1 MKEKMTRW
9 GIDEDAQQRVVE
21 YLVAN
26 RYVDDRRYA
35 RSFVNDKLKYN
46 KWGPRKI
53 EQSLWMKHID
63 ESILREYVC
72 FEVRGDSMDDGMR
85 HSYAQGDIVL
95 CRNVDRLYWMKK
107 LHYNSWNAFVIVHK
121 EGIVLKQIVAHDV
134 ERGIITV
141 HSYNPYYEDFDIDL
155 RDVYQILNV
164 VKTQRNG

>member
-1 MKEKMTRW
+1 MTEEQALQKLAALCSQSEHCTSEMKDKMTRW

-63 ESILREYVC
+63 ESILREALDDVDNEEYISVLRPLLTSKRKTTKAETDYEMNQKLLRFAIGRGFT
-72 FEVRGDSMDDGMR
+72 FEQVKEVIDD
-85 HSYAQGDIVL
+85 
-95 CRNVDRLYWMKK
+95 VD
-107 LHYNSWNAFVIVHK
+107 
-121 EGIVLKQIVAHDV
+121 E
-134 ERGIITV
+134 
-141 HSYNPYYEDFDIDL
+141 
-155 RDVYQILNV
+155 
-164 VKTQRNG
+164 

>member
-1 MKEKMTRW
+1 MTEEQALQKLAALCSQSEHCTSEMKEKMTRW

-63 ESILREYVC
+63 ESIQREALDDVDNEEYISVLRPLLTSKRKTTKAETDYEMNQKLLRFAIGRGFT
-72 FEVRGDSMDDGMR
+72 FEQVKEVIDDL
-85 HSYAQGDIVL
+85 D
-95 CRNVDRLYWMKK
+95 
-107 LHYNSWNAFVIVHK
+107 
-121 EGIVLKQIVAHDV
+121 E
-134 ERGIITV
+134 
-141 HSYNPYYEDFDIDL
+141 
-155 RDVYQILNV
+155 
-164 VKTQRNG
+164 

>member
-1 MKEKMTRW
+1 MTEEQTLQKLAALCSQSEHCTSEMKEKMTRW

-63 ESILREYVC
+63 ESILREALDDVDNEEYISVLRPLLTSKRKTTKAETDYEMNQKLLRFAIGRGFT
-72 FEVRGDSMDDGMR
+72 FEQVKEVIDD
-85 HSYAQGDIVL
+85 
-95 CRNVDRLYWMKK
+95 VD
-107 LHYNSWNAFVIVHK
+107 
-121 EGIVLKQIVAHDV
+121 E
-134 ERGIITV
+134 
-141 HSYNPYYEDFDIDL
+141 
-155 RDVYQILNV
+155 
-164 VKTQRNG
+164 

>member
-1 MKEKMTRW
+1 MTEEQALQKLAALCSQSEHCTSEIKEKMTRW

-63 ESILREYVC
+63 ESILREALDDVDNEEYISVLRPLLTSKRKTTKAETDYEMNQKLLRFAIGRGFT
-72 FEVRGDSMDDGMR
+72 FEQVKEVIDD
-85 HSYAQGDIVL
+85 
-95 CRNVDRLYWMKK
+95 VD
-107 LHYNSWNAFVIVHK
+107 
-121 EGIVLKQIVAHDV
+121 E
-134 ERGIITV
+134 
-141 HSYNPYYEDFDIDL
+141 
-155 RDVYQILNV
+155 
-164 VKTQRNG
+164 

>member
-1 MKEKMTRW
+1 MTEEQALQKLAALCSQSEHCTSEMKEKMTRW

-63 ESILREYVC
+63 ESILREALDDVDNEEYISVLRPLLTSKRKTTKAETDYEMNQKLLRFAIGRGFT
-72 FEVRGDSMDDGMR
+72 FEQVKEVIDD
-85 HSYAQGDIVL
+85 
-95 CRNVDRLYWMKK
+95 VD
-107 LHYNSWNAFVIVHK
+107 
-121 EGIVLKQIVAHDV
+121 E
-134 ERGIITV
+134 
-141 HSYNPYYEDFDIDL
+141 
-155 RDVYQILNV
+155 
-164 VKTQRNG
+164 

>member
-1 MKEKMTRW
+1 MTEEQALQKLAALCSQSEHCTSEMKEKMTRW

-63 ESILREYVC
+63 ESILREALDDVDNEEYISVLRPLMTSKRKTTKAETDYEMNQKLLRFAIGRGFT
-72 FEVRGDSMDDGMR
+72 FEQVKEVIDE
-85 HSYAQGDIVL
+85 
-95 CRNVDRLYWMKK
+95 VD
-107 LHYNSWNAFVIVHK
+107 
-121 EGIVLKQIVAHDV
+121 E
-134 ERGIITV
+134 
-141 HSYNPYYEDFDIDL
+141 
-155 RDVYQILNV
+155 
-164 VKTQRNG
+164 

>member
-1 MKEKMTRW
+1 MTEEQALQKLSALCSQSEHCTSEMKDKMTRW

-63 ESILREYVC
+63 ESILREALDDVDNEEYISVLRPLLTSKRKTTKAETDYEMNQKLLRFAIGRGFT
-72 FEVRGDSMDDGMR
+72 FEQVKEVIDD
-85 HSYAQGDIVL
+85 
-95 CRNVDRLYWMKK
+95 VD
-107 LHYNSWNAFVIVHK
+107 
-121 EGIVLKQIVAHDV
+121 E
-134 ERGIITV
+134 
-141 HSYNPYYEDFDIDL
+141 
-155 RDVYQILNV
+155 
-164 VKTQRNG
+164 

>member
-53 EQSLWMKHID
+53 EQSLWLNHID
-63 ESILREYVC
+63 ESILREALDDVDNEEYISVLRPLLTSKRKTTKAETDYEMNQKLLRFAIGRGFT
-72 FEVRGDSMDDGMR
+72 FEQVKEVIDD
-85 HSYAQGDIVL
+85 
-95 CRNVDRLYWMKK
+95 VD
-107 LHYNSWNAFVIVHK
+107 
-121 EGIVLKQIVAHDV
+121 E
-134 ERGIITV
+134 
-141 HSYNPYYEDFDIDL
+141 
-155 RDVYQILNV
+155 
-164 VKTQRNG
+164 

>member
-1 MKEKMTRW
+1 MTEEQALQKLAALCSQSEHCTSEMKEKMTRW

-63 ESILREYVC
+63 ESILREALDDVDNEEYISVLRPLLTSKRKNTKAETDYEMNQKLLRFAIGRGFT
-72 FEVRGDSMDDGMR
+72 FEQVKEVIDD
-85 HSYAQGDIVL
+85 
-95 CRNVDRLYWMKK
+95 VD
-107 LHYNSWNAFVIVHK
+107 
-121 EGIVLKQIVAHDV
+121 E
-134 ERGIITV
+134 
-141 HSYNPYYEDFDIDL
+141 
-155 RDVYQILNV
+155 
-164 VKTQRNG
+164 

>member
-1 MKEKMTRW
+1 MTEEQALQKLAALCSQSEHCTSEMKEKMTRW

-63 ESILREYVC
+63 ESILREALDDVDNEEYISVLRPLLTSKRKTTKAETDYEMNQKLLR
-72 FEVRGDSMDDGMR
+72 FAIGRGFTFKQVKEVIDD
-85 HSYAQGDIVL
+85 
-95 CRNVDRLYWMKK
+95 VD
-107 LHYNSWNAFVIVHK
+107 
-121 EGIVLKQIVAHDV
+121 E
-134 ERGIITV
+134 
-141 HSYNPYYEDFDIDL
+141 
-155 RDVYQILNV
+155 
-164 VKTQRNG
+164 

>member
-1 MKEKMTRW
+1 MTEEQALQKLAALCSQSEHCTSEMKEKMTRW

-63 ESILREYVC
+63 ESILREALDDVDNEEYISVLRPLLTSKRKTTKAETDYEMNQKLLRFAIGRGFT
-72 FEVRGDSMDDGMR
+72 FEQVKEVIDDG
-85 HSYAQGDIVL
+85 D
-95 CRNVDRLYWMKK
+95 
-107 LHYNSWNAFVIVHK
+107 
-121 EGIVLKQIVAHDV
+121 E
-134 ERGIITV
+134 
-141 HSYNPYYEDFDIDL
+141 
-155 RDVYQILNV
+155 
-164 VKTQRNG
+164 

>member
-1 MKEKMTRW
+1 MTEEQALQKLAALCSQSEHCTSEMKEKMTRW

-63 ESILREYVC
+63 ESILREALDDLDNEEYISVLRPLLTSKRKTTKAETDYEMNQKLLRFAIGRGFT
-72 FEVRGDSMDDGMR
+72 FEQVKEVIDD
-85 HSYAQGDIVL
+85 
-95 CRNVDRLYWMKK
+95 VD
-107 LHYNSWNAFVIVHK
+107 
-121 EGIVLKQIVAHDV
+121 E
-134 ERGIITV
+134 
-141 HSYNPYYEDFDIDL
+141 
-155 RDVYQILNV
+155 
-164 VKTQRNG
+164 

>member
-1 MKEKMTRW
+1 MTEEQALQKLAALCSQSEHCTLEMKEKMTRW

-63 ESILREYVC
+63 ESVLREALDDVDNEEYISVLRPLLTSKRKTTKAETDYEMNQKLLRFAIGRGFT
-72 FEVRGDSMDDGMR
+72 FEQVKEVIDD
-85 HSYAQGDIVL
+85 
-95 CRNVDRLYWMKK
+95 VD
-107 LHYNSWNAFVIVHK
+107 
-121 EGIVLKQIVAHDV
+121 E
-134 ERGIITV
+134 
-141 HSYNPYYEDFDIDL
+141 
-155 RDVYQILNV
+155 
-164 VKTQRNG
+164 

>member
-1 MKEKMTRW
+1 MKEKMTMW

-63 ESILREYVC
+63 ESILREALDDVDNEEYISVLRPLLTSKRKTTKAETDYEMNQKLLRFAIGRGFT
-72 FEVRGDSMDDGMR
+72 FEQVKEVIDD
-85 HSYAQGDIVL
+85 
-95 CRNVDRLYWMKK
+95 VD
-107 LHYNSWNAFVIVHK
+107 
-121 EGIVLKQIVAHDV
+121 E
-134 ERGIITV
+134 
-141 HSYNPYYEDFDIDL
+141 
-155 RDVYQILNV
+155 
-164 VKTQRNG
+164 

>member
-1 MKEKMTRW
+1 MTEEQALQKLAALCSQSEHCTSEMNEKMTRW

-63 ESILREYVC
+63 ESILREALDDVDNEEYISVLRPLLTSKRKTTKAETDYEMNQKLLRFAIGRGFT
-72 FEVRGDSMDDGMR
+72 FEQVKEVIDD
-85 HSYAQGDIVL
+85 
-95 CRNVDRLYWMKK
+95 VD
-107 LHYNSWNAFVIVHK
+107 
-121 EGIVLKQIVAHDV
+121 E
-134 ERGIITV
+134 
-141 HSYNPYYEDFDIDL
+141 
-155 RDVYQILNV
+155 
-164 VKTQRNG
+164 

>member
-1 MKEKMTRW
+1 MTEEQALQKLAALCSQSEHCTLEMKEKMTRW

-63 ESILREYVC
+63 ESIQREALDDVDNEEYISVLRPLLTSKRKTTKAETDYEMNQKLLRFAIGRGFT
-72 FEVRGDSMDDGMR
+72 FEQVKEVIDD
-85 HSYAQGDIVL
+85 
-95 CRNVDRLYWMKK
+95 VD
-107 LHYNSWNAFVIVHK
+107 
-121 EGIVLKQIVAHDV
+121 E
-134 ERGIITV
+134 
-141 HSYNPYYEDFDIDL
+141 
-155 RDVYQILNV
+155 
-164 VKTQRNG
+164 

>member
-1 MKEKMTRW
+1 MTEEQAVQKLAALCSQSEHCTSEMKEKMTRW

-63 ESILREYVC
+63 ESILREALDDVDNEEYISVLRPLLTSKRKTTKAETDYEMNQKLLRFAIGRGFT
-72 FEVRGDSMDDGMR
+72 FEQVKEVIDD
-85 HSYAQGDIVL
+85 
-95 CRNVDRLYWMKK
+95 VD
-107 LHYNSWNAFVIVHK
+107 
-121 EGIVLKQIVAHDV
+121 E
-134 ERGIITV
+134 
-141 HSYNPYYEDFDIDL
+141 
-155 RDVYQILNV
+155 
-164 VKTQRNG
+164 

>member
-63 ESILREYVC
+63 ESILREALDDVDNEDYISVLRPLLTSKRKTTKAETDYEMNQKLLRFAIGRGFT
-72 FEVRGDSMDDGMR
+72 FEQVKEVIDD
-85 HSYAQGDIVL
+85 
-95 CRNVDRLYWMKK
+95 VD
-107 LHYNSWNAFVIVHK
+107 
-121 EGIVLKQIVAHDV
+121 E
-134 ERGIITV
+134 
-141 HSYNPYYEDFDIDL
+141 
-155 RDVYQILNV
+155 
-164 VKTQRNG
+164 

>member
-1 MKEKMTRW
+1 MTEEQALQKLAALCSQSEHCTSEMKEKMTRW

-63 ESILREYVC
+63 ESIQREALDDVDNEEYISVLRPLLTSKRKTTKAETDYEMNQKLLR
-72 FEVRGDSMDDGMR
+72 FAIVRGFTFEQVKEVIDD
-85 HSYAQGDIVL
+85 
-95 CRNVDRLYWMKK
+95 VD
-107 LHYNSWNAFVIVHK
+107 
-121 EGIVLKQIVAHDV
+121 E
-134 ERGIITV
+134 
-141 HSYNPYYEDFDIDL
+141 
-155 RDVYQILNV
+155 
-164 VKTQRNG
+164 

>member
-46 KWGPRKI
+46 KSGPRKI

-63 ESILREYVC
+63 ESILREALDDVDNEEYISVLRPLLTSKRKTTKAETDYEMNQKLLRFAIGRGFT
-72 FEVRGDSMDDGMR
+72 FEQVKEVIDD
-85 HSYAQGDIVL
+85 
-95 CRNVDRLYWMKK
+95 VD
-107 LHYNSWNAFVIVHK
+107 
-121 EGIVLKQIVAHDV
+121 E
-134 ERGIITV
+134 
-141 HSYNPYYEDFDIDL
+141 
-155 RDVYQILNV
+155 
-164 VKTQRNG
+164 

>member
-1 MKEKMTRW
+1 MNEKMTRW

-63 ESILREYVC
+63 ESIQREALDDVDNEEYISVLRPLLTSKRKTTKAETDYEMNQKLLRFAIGRGFT
-72 FEVRGDSMDDGMR
+72 FEQVKEVIDD
-85 HSYAQGDIVL
+85 
-95 CRNVDRLYWMKK
+95 VD
-107 LHYNSWNAFVIVHK
+107 
-121 EGIVLKQIVAHDV
+121 E
-134 ERGIITV
+134 
-141 HSYNPYYEDFDIDL
+141 
-155 RDVYQILNV
+155 
-164 VKTQRNG
+164 